1 MGETGLLQFPAG
13 DAEELYRDDPCIDD
27 VTYLAWTRMSGGTR
41 RAGLVG
47 LVVMACGAWAQSAW
61 GLSFAPAAGS
71 PLAAGTA
78 PGSMAVSD
86 FNRDGTPDLAVAN
99 FTSNSVSVLLGTG
112 AGGFTPAGGSPFAA
126 GTFVRGV
133 AVGDFNADGK
143 PDIAISNVL
152 DGTVTVLL
160 GDGSGGFTPAS
171 GSPVATGNAPRSMA
185 VGDFNGDGKP
195 DLAVT
200 NEFMNAVTVLLGDGA
215 GGFTPAS
222 GSPFATGTSPASVAV
237 GDFNGDGKP
246 DLAIANSMD
255 GTVTVLSGT
264 GAGGF
269 TPASGSPFATGIS
282 PASVVVGDFNG
293 DGKPDLAVA
302 NSGSNDVTVL
312 LGNGL
317 RGFTPAT
324 GSPFAAGISPASVA
338 VGDFDGDGKPDLAIA
353 DPSGNDVTVLSG
365 NGSGGFT
372 PATGSPFA
380 AGISP
385 ASVAVADFSG
395 DGKPDL
401 AIANSGSNNVT
412 VLVNTSAP
420 AIGSSAIAAFVA
432 QPQNTLSAPQTL
444 TITNTGSMPLRLA
457 DLTLGGTD
465 PSDFFLANDACSQHT
480 LAEMTSCTTSVYF
493 APTAQGSRSA
503 QISIP
508 GNVTSP
514 NLVSLSGSAGPLP
527 PGPPGP
533 TGAAGAGGTNGSDGF
548 EGAIGPDGP
557 ASPQGPIGPRGAA
570 GPAGRRGARGQIE
583 LMSCTTT
590 TTTTAVHGQKTSVV
604 RQVCTTKL
612 ISSPTKFTA
621 KASRATLSRGRVI
634 YARGTASASRL
645 RLRSHRVLRA
655 GRYTLTLTSN
665 HKTTRQAI
673 TIS

>member
-1 MGETGLLQFPAG
+1 
-13 DAEELYRDDPCIDD
+13 
-27 VTYLAWTRMSGGTR
+27 
-41 RAGLVG
+41 
-47 LVVMACGAWAQSAW
+47 
-61 GLSFAPAAGS
+61 
-71 PLAAGTA
+71 
-78 PGSMAVSD
+78 
-86 FNRDGTPDLAVAN
+86 
-99 FTSNSVSVLLGTG
+99 
-112 AGGFTPAGGSPFAA
+112 
-126 GTFVRGV
+126 
-133 AVGDFNADGK
+133 
-143 PDIAISNVL
+143 
-152 DGTVTVLL
+152 
-160 GDGSGGFTPAS
+160 
-171 GSPVATGNAPRSMA
+171 MA

-200 NEFMNAVTVLLGDGA
+200 NQFMNAVTVLLGDGA

-246 DLAIANSMD
+246 DLAIANSAD
-255 GTVTVLSGT
+255 GTVTVLSGN
-264 GAGGF
+264 G
-269 TPASGSPFATGIS
+269 SG
-282 PASVVVGDFNG
+282 
-293 DGKPDLAVA
+293 
-302 NSGSNDVTVL
+302 
-312 LGNGL
+312 
-317 RGFTPAT
+317 GFTPAT
-324 GSPFAAGISPASVA
+324 GSPFTTGTSPASLAVGDFNGDGRPDLAVANAASNDLTVLLGNVAGRFTPANGSPFAAGTSPASVA
-338 VGDFDGDGKPDLAIA
+338 VGDFNGDGNPDLAIA
-353 DPSGNDVTVLSG
+353 DQPGNVTVLSG

-380 AGISP
+380 TGDTP
-385 ASVAVADFSG
+385 ASVVVADFGG

-401 AIANSGSNNVT
+401 AIANLASNSVT

-420 AIGSSAIAAFVA
+420 AIGSNAIAPFVA
-432 QPQNTLSAPQTL
+432 QPQNTLSTPQTL

-508 GNVTSP
+508 GNVTRP
-514 NLVSLSGSAGPLP
+514 DLLSLSGSAGPLP

-533 TGAAGAGGTNGSDGF
+533 TGAPGAGGTNGSDGF
-548 EGAIGPDGP
+548 VGAIGPEGP
-557 ASPQGPIGPRGAA
+557 ASPQGPIGPE
-570 GPAGRRGARGQIE
+570 GPASPQGPIGPPGATGPACRRAARGQIE

-590 TTTTAVHGQKTSVV
+590 TTTTTVQGQKTSVV
-604 RQVCTTKL
+604 RQKCTTKL

-621 KASRATLSRGRVI
+621 KASRATLSLGRVI

-645 RLRSHRVLRA
+645 RLHSHRALRA
-655 GRYTLTLTSN
+655 GRYTLTLTLTIN